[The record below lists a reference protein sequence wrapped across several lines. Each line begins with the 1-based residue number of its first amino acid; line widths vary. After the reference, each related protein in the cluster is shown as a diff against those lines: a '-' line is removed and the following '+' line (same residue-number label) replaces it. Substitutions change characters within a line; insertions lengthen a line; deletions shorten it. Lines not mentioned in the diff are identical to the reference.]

1 MGSIIKILI
10 LYKSPFWRNKKFSG
24 EVVSD
29 CIDGPTFNVKLIK
42 IFFIKEFYNLGI

>member
-10 LYKSPFWRNKKFSG
+10 LYKTPFWRNKNYSG

-29 CIDGPTFNVKLIK
+29 CVDGPTFNVYYLI
-42 IFFIKEFYNLGI
+42 ILYFILN